1 MSEQD
6 LYQTLGIEKNSSDAD
21 IKKAYRK
28 LAMKY
33 HPDRNPDDSAAEQK
47 FKSIQKAY
55 AVLSDKQKRAA
66 YDQFGHAGVN
76 PQSGMGGGFNTG
88 DAFND
93 IFGDVFGDIFGGGRG
108 QARRSSA
115 QRGSDLRYQV
125 NLTLEQAVFGDK
137 INVEIPSYNQCD
149 SCTGSGAKEGT
160 SATRCIKC
168 DGRGAVRVQQGFF
181 TLQQTCPECRGS
193 GETIKN
199 PCTICSGS
207 GRKRTNRTIAIK
219 IPAGVDN
226 ADRIRLSGEGEAGI
240 KGGPSGDLY
249 VDVTIKKHDIF
260 EREGNHLIC
269 TIPISFG
276 KAVLGGTVEV
286 PTIDGAVNLSIP
298 SETQSGKT
306 FRLKGK
312 GIKSYRENFFGDL
325 YCTVQVETP
334 VSLTDEQKEI
344 LRQFDRSVNDSN
356 TDHRPNKKTWTD
368 SVSDFFKRISE

>member
-76 PQSGMGGGFNTG
+76 PQGGMGGGFNTG

-160 SATRCIKC
+160 SATRCMKC

-193 GETIKN
+193 GETIKD

>member
-76 PQSGMGGGFNTG
+76 PQGGMGGCFNTG
-88 DAFND
+88 DSFND

-193 GETIKN
+193 GETIKD

>member
-33 HPDRNPDDSAAEQK
+33 HPDRNPDDTAAEQK

-76 PQSGMGGGFNTG
+76 PQGGMGGGFNTG

-193 GETIKN
+193 GETIKD
-199 PCTICSGS
+199 PCTICNGS

-368 SVSDFFKRISE
+368 SVSEFFKRISE

>member
-33 HPDRNPDDSAAEQK
+33 HPDRNPNDSAAEQK

-76 PQSGMGGGFNTG
+76 PQGGMGGGFNTG

-193 GETIKN
+193 GETIKD
-199 PCTICSGS
+199 PCTICSGA

-356 TDHRPNKKTWTD
+356 TDHRPNKKTWAD
-368 SVSDFFKRISE
+368 SVSEFFKRISE

>member
-76 PQSGMGGGFNTG
+76 PQGGMGGGFNTG

-160 SATRCIKC
+160 SATRCVKC

-193 GETIKN
+193 GETIKD
-199 PCTICSGS
+199 PCAICSGS

-334 VSLTDEQKEI
+334 VSLTDKQKEI

>member
-33 HPDRNPDDSAAEQK
+33 HPDRNPDDTAAEQK

-76 PQSGMGGGFNTG
+76 PQGGMGGGFNTG

-193 GETIKN
+193 GETIKD

>member
-21 IKKAYRK
+21 IKRAYRK

-76 PQSGMGGGFNTG
+76 PQGGMGGGFNTG

-193 GETIKN
+193 GETIKD

>member
-6 LYQTLGIEKNSSDAD
+6 LYQTLGIEKNSSDTD

-76 PQSGMGGGFNTG
+76 PQGGMGGGFNTG

-193 GETIKN
+193 GETIKD

>member
-76 PQSGMGGGFNTG
+76 PQGGMGGGFNTG

-193 GETIKN
+193 GETIKD

-219 IPAGVDN
+219 IPAGIDN
-226 ADRIRLSGEGEAGI
+226 AERIRLPGEGEAGI

-298 SETQSGKT
+298 AETQSGKT

>member
-76 PQSGMGGGFNTG
+76 PQGGMGGGFNTG

-137 INVEIPSYNQCD
+137 INIEIPSYNQCD

-193 GETIKN
+193 GETIKD

>member
-76 PQSGMGGGFNTG
+76 PQGGMGGGFNTG

-149 SCTGSGAKEGT
+149 SCVGSGAKEGT

-193 GETIKN
+193 GETIKD

-334 VSLTDEQKEI
+334 VSLTDKQKEI

>member
-76 PQSGMGGGFNTG
+76 PQGGMGGGFNTG

-125 NLTLEQAVFGDK
+125 NLTLEQAVFGDE

-193 GETIKN
+193 GETIKD

>member
-76 PQSGMGGGFNTG
+76 PQGGMGGGFNTG

-149 SCTGSGAKEGT
+149 SCAGSGAKEGT

-193 GETIKN
+193 GETIKD

>member
-76 PQSGMGGGFNTG
+76 PQGGMGGGFNTG

-193 GETIKN
+193 GETIKD

-219 IPAGVDN
+219 IPAGIDN
-226 ADRIRLSGEGEAGI
+226 AARIKLSGEGEAGI

>member
-76 PQSGMGGGFNTG
+76 PQGGMGGGFNTG

-193 GETIKN
+193 GETIKD

-334 VSLTDEQKEI
+334 VSLTDEQKVI

>member
-76 PQSGMGGGFNTG
+76 PQGGMGGGFNTG

-193 GETIKN
+193 GETIKD

-356 TDHRPNKKTWTD
+356 TDHRPNKRTWTD

>member
-76 PQSGMGGGFNTG
+76 PQGGMGGGFNTG

-193 GETIKN
+193 GETIKD

-260 EREGNHLIC
+260 DREGNHLIC

-334 VSLTDEQKEI
+334 VSLSDEQKEI

>member
-6 LYQTLGIEKNSSDAD
+6 LYQTLGIEKNSSNAD

-76 PQSGMGGGFNTG
+76 PQGGMGGGFNTG

-193 GETIKN
+193 GETIKD

>member
-76 PQSGMGGGFNTG
+76 PQGGMGGGFNTG

-108 QARRSSA
+108 QARRSTA

-193 GETIKN
+193 GETIKD

>member
-76 PQSGMGGGFNTG
+76 PQGGMGGGFNTG

-160 SATRCIKC
+160 SATRCMKC

-193 GETIKN
+193 GETIKD
-199 PCTICSGS
+199 PCRVCSGS

-334 VSLTDEQKEI
+334 VSLTDEQKKI

>member
-55 AVLSDKQKRAA
+55 SVLSDKQKRAA

-76 PQSGMGGGFNTG
+76 PQGGMGGGFNTG

-193 GETIKN
+193 GETIKD

>member
-33 HPDRNPDDSAAEQK
+33 HPDRNPDDTAAEQK

-76 PQSGMGGGFNTG
+76 PQGGMGGGFNTG

-193 GETIKN
+193 GETIKD

-356 TDHRPNKKTWTD
+356 TDHRPNKRTWTD

>member
-33 HPDRNPDDSAAEQK
+33 HPDRNPDDSAAEKK

-76 PQSGMGGGFNTG
+76 PQGGMGGGFNTG

-193 GETIKN
+193 GETIKD

-356 TDHRPNKKTWTD
+356 TDHRPNKRTWTD
-368 SVSDFFKRISE
+368 SGSDFFKRISE

>member
-76 PQSGMGGGFNTG
+76 PQGGMGGGFNTG

-193 GETIKN
+193 GEMIKN

>member
-76 PQSGMGGGFNTG
+76 PQGGMGGGFNTG

-108 QARRSSA
+108 QARRSTA

-193 GETIKN
+193 GETIKD

-276 KAVLGGTVEV
+276 KAVLGGAVEV

>member
-76 PQSGMGGGFNTG
+76 PQGGMGGGFNTG

-193 GETIKN
+193 GETIKD

-276 KAVLGGTVEV
+276 KAVLGGTLEV

-344 LRQFDRSVNDSN
+344 LRQFDRSVNDSD

>member
-76 PQSGMGGGFNTG
+76 PQGGMGGGFNTG

-193 GETIKN
+193 GETIKD

-344 LRQFDRSVNDSN
+344 LRQFDKSVNDSN

>member
-76 PQSGMGGGFNTG
+76 PQGGMGGGFNTG

-193 GETIKN
+193 GETIKD

-219 IPAGVDN
+219 IPAGVAN
-226 ADRIRLSGEGEAGI
+226 ADRIRLSGAGEAGI

>member
-76 PQSGMGGGFNTG
+76 QQGGMGGGFNTG

-149 SCTGSGAKEGT
+149 TCTGSGAKEGT
-160 SATRCIKC
+160 SAIRCIKC
-168 DGRGAVRVQQGFF
+168 DGRGAIRVQQGFF

-193 GETIKN
+193 GETIKD
-199 PCTICSGS
+199 PCSICSGS
-207 GRKRTNRTIAIK
+207 GRKRSNRTIAIK

-286 PTIDGAVNLSIP
+286 PTIDGAVNLSVP

-312 GIKSYRENFFGDL
+312 GIKSYRENFYGDL

-344 LRQFDRSVNDSN
+344 LRQFDKSVNNSN

-368 SVSDFFKRISE
+368 SVSEFFKRISE

>member
-76 PQSGMGGGFNTG
+76 PQGGMGGGFNTG

-125 NLTLEQAVFGDK
+125 ILTVEQAVFGDK

-193 GETIKN
+193 GETIKD

-276 KAVLGGTVEV
+276 KAVLGGTLEV

>member
-76 PQSGMGGGFNTG
+76 PQGGMGGGFNTG

-160 SATRCIKC
+160 SATRCVKC

-193 GETIKN
+193 GETIKD

-306 FRLKGK
+306 YRLKGK

>member
-66 YDQFGHAGVN
+66 YDQVGHAGVN
-76 PQSGMGGGFNTG
+76 PQGGMGGGFNTG

-193 GETIKN
+193 GETIKD

-276 KAVLGGTVEV
+276 KAVLGGTLEV

-344 LRQFDRSVNDSN
+344 LRQFDRYVNDSN

>member
-76 PQSGMGGGFNTG
+76 PQGGMGGGFNTG

-181 TLQQTCPECRGS
+181 TLQQTCPECRGA
-193 GETIKN
+193 GETIKD

-207 GRKRTNRTIAIK
+207 GRKRTNRTISIK

>member
-76 PQSGMGGGFNTG
+76 PQGGMGGGFNTG

-193 GETIKN
+193 GETIKD

-240 KGGPSGDLY
+240 KGGPFGDLY

-356 TDHRPNKKTWTD
+356 TDHRPNKRTWTD